1 MTICSRGGGAVEWM
15 FADRRMIFTYYDE
28 RLNAVP
34 FICVDG
40 VVEGGLNVSHWPGN
54 RTPAHLKADTST
66 EMALRLAC
74 DPGRDDWLGGV
85 SVVTNN
91 HFDTDGLLSVFAVL
105 RPEEALRHE
114 TAMIQAAR
122 TGDFGEWTTPDAFKF
137 DAVVTAYDDA
147 RRSPIASEIRGK
159 SEPER
164 YQIIYDRL
172 LSSLPDLL
180 TGAAARKELWGDRL
194 QATMRSM
201 MRIGDVARV
210 REHDAAR
217 LTVIEATEPLD
228 EMARFNVA
236 RHHRVLTATRSA
248 GGFVYEMAFQIFS
261 WFETVTPPRG
271 TRFDLTEVGARLDH
285 METAGGGRW
294 TYTGDDSL
302 ESRLYRAGPDGSPV
316 ASTLPLES
324 LESLLMGVFEA
335 RP

>member
-1 MTICSRGGGAVEWM
+1 M
-15 FADRRMIFTYYDE
+15 
-28 RLNAVP
+28 
-34 FICVDG
+34 
-40 VVEGGLNVSHWPGN
+40 EGGINVSHWPGN

-66 EMALRLAC
+66 EMALKLAR
-74 DPGRDDWLGGV
+74 DPGRDEWLKGV

-122 TGDFGEWTTPDAFKF
+122 TGDFGEWTTPDALKF
-137 DAVVTAYDDA
+137 DAVVTAYDDD
-147 RRSPIASEIRGK
+147 RRSPIAFEIRGRGGH
-159 SEPER
+159 ER
-164 YQIIYDRL
+164 YQIVYDRL
-172 LSSLPDLL
+172 LALLPDLL
-180 TGAAARKELWGDRL
+180 TGAAARKELWADRM

-201 MRIGDVARV
+201 IRIRDVARV

-236 RHHRVLTATRSA
+236 RHHRVLTATRSPD
-248 GGFVYEMAFQIFS
+248 GFIYEMAFQIFS
-261 WFETVTPPRG
+261 WFETITPPRG
-271 TRFDLTEVGARLDH
+271 TRFDLTEVGARLDR
-285 METAGGGRW
+285 MESAGGGQW

-316 ASTLPLES
+316 ASALPLET
-324 LESLLMGVFEA
+324 LESLLLRVFEA